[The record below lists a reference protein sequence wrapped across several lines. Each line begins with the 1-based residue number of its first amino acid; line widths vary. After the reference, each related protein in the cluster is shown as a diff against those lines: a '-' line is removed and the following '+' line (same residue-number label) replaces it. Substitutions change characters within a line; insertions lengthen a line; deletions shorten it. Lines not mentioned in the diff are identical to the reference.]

1 MFVLV
6 GYNFGDQKETEFLG
20 SGNMPKK
27 QGTHA
32 QVCKDSSVGGHA
44 PRKALKVK
52 RIRKGAGKNKPLKA
66 AVESA
71 VATKKGA
78 GGQKKAGKA
87 GKAAGKTVKS
97 KKAANVVTAAEL
109 GLGSDSGTP
118 QPSSPTY
125 EPTFT
130 PSKKLQ
136 ADFMN
141 LAARIDA
148 NREEMRVG
156 SSSSPG
162 NGAGAAP
169 EGGREPEQQRL
180 SGKRVWALIFG
191 G

>member
-1 MFVLV
+1 
-6 GYNFGDQKETEFLG
+6 
-20 SGNMPKK
+20 
-27 QGTHA
+27 
-32 QVCKDSSVGGHA
+32 
-44 PRKALKVK
+44 
-52 RIRKGAGKNKPLKA
+52 
-66 AVESA
+66 

-78 GGQKKAGKA
+78 GGQKKAVKA
-87 GKAAGKTVKS
+87 GKAAGKAVKS
-97 KKAANVVTAAEL
+97 KKAAKAVTAAEL

-118 QPSSPTY
+118 QPRSPSY

-130 PSKKLQ
+130 PSKKWQ

-180 SGKRVWALIFG
+180 SGKRVWAFIFG

>member
-27 QGTHA
+27 QDTHA
-32 QVCKDSSVGGHA
+32 QVCKGSGVLGHA

-52 RIRKGAGKNKPLKA
+52 KIRKGAGKNKTLKV
-66 AVESA
+66 AVQAA

-78 GGQKKAGKA
+78 GSAGGQKKAGKPVNA
-87 GKAAGKTVKS
+87 GKAAGKS
-97 KKAANVVTAAEL
+97 KKAAKAVTALEL

-118 QPSSPTY
+118 QPRSPSY

-130 PSKKLQ
+130 PSKELQ

-148 NREEMRVG
+148 NCEA
-156 SSSSPG
+156 SSAPG
-162 NGAGAAP
+162 DGAGAAP
-169 EGGREPEQQRL
+169 EGGREPEEQRL